1 MISIFRHRFLKASLL
16 TTKPNPCLPLPPH
29 HDEPATLR
37 KRCSTPKKKT
47 HLLVSV
53 WPSTIV
59 VQNAQLLYTT
69 TVFQQQTHTGTD
81 FSQHHINNKYNM
93 VVVRSCSSVY
103 MSLRCRNCIW
113 THRTCWQWIHHPSV
127 SILDWSTP
135 SHAPW
140 PPTTISLRWWMVR
153 RLLSSPKINTVIK
166 HAHQHAAAQNKNSTY
181 LFYYSLYMCVVRVFW
196 LLWGGGR
203 GRGGGGGGGVT
214 VTSGNSYTTEWVPHE
229 KQHASWIL
237 PSWSTACI
245 LKIMSMHGV
254 KRTWTPIK
262 YQSSSTQKCVK
273 KLSRY

>member
-1 MISIFRHRFLKASLL
+1 MVSIKNSTYLLCEAALKKRRKKHTHTPHTVRTATVYYVHSPNAVYCPRPMISIFRHRFLKASLL

-113 THRTCWQWIHHPSV
+113 THRTCWQ
-127 SILDWSTP
+127 
-135 SHAPW
+135 
-140 PPTTISLRWWMVR
+140 
-153 RLLSSPKINTVIK
+153 
-166 HAHQHAAAQNKNSTY
+166 
-181 LFYYSLYMCVVRVFW
+181 
-196 LLWGGGR
+196 
-203 GRGGGGGGGVT
+203 
-214 VTSGNSYTTEWVPHE
+214 
-229 KQHASWIL
+229 
-237 PSWSTACI
+237 
-245 LKIMSMHGV
+245 
-254 KRTWTPIK
+254 
-262 YQSSSTQKCVK
+262 
-273 KLSRY
+273 